1 MSSAMGDLFH
11 NSTYFYIEIYDSF
24 TRLLKGKSKTKTSLR
39 VSWGKILP
47 KMPQRAERSC
57 CQGEWLHLEP
67 WALVVEG
74 KNRCKLSLD
83 LHVFT

>member
-11 NSTYFYIEIYDSF
+11 SPIYFYIEIYDSF
-24 TRLLKGKSKTKTSLR
+24 TRLLKAKSKTKTSLR

-47 KMPQRAERSC
+47 KMPQRAECSC
-57 CQGEWLHLEP
+57 CQGEWLRFEP
-67 WALVVEG
+67 WALVVEVE
-74 KNRCKLSLD
+74 NRCKLSLN